1 MNEYD
6 NNLPVDLTEGE
17 RVLKNWKYAKSMFSN
32 TSQSK
37 LVITNKR
44 IIHIKEKNYKNG
56 KVVKTSEIAN
66 DNVTTV
72 GYEKAV
78 QNFKAAGVLFLLMG
92 IIALVFGVVF
102 LIRQKELVYNT
113 TDSLSNFSNVFIFVI
128 AVTFCIFGIIFLLR
142 NDVRLKVV
150 IMSDCRN
157 IECLGINANS
167 NISLKQKTGAIRV
180 KADKNVA
187 EDIVASL
194 GSLLLTK

>member
-17 RVLKNWKYAKSMFSN
+17 RVLKNWKYAKSMFSKA
-32 TSQSK
+32 SQSK

-78 QNFKAAGVLFLLMG
+78 QNFKAVGVLYLLIG

-102 LIRQKELVYNT
+102 LIKQKELVYKS
-113 TDSLSNFSNVFIFVI
+113 DSLSNYMNVFIFVL
-128 AVTFCIFGIIFLLR
+128 AVTFCILGIIFLLR

-150 IMSDCRN
+150 IMSDYRN